1 MLCVEHRSR
10 EETDMSATLD
20 FDALAKPL
28 PFWSPKAWYYAAARG
43 LLGTVGRLSKGI
55 RLGLD
60 RGFDSGVML
69 DYVYE
74 NRPRGSGGLGRAI
87 DRMFLNAP
95 GWQGI
100 RNRGRLIEEKIAGA
114 VREAAPRHSPVRLAD
129 LACGGGR
136 YVLNAL
142 KSLGPEIPVAAT
154 LRDYRRENV
163 DKAAA
168 NAAALGLDVA
178 VEQADAFADYQLA
191 RLGPV
196 DVAIVS
202 GLHEIIPDD
211 RKVEAHFSQVAKIL
225 APGGRLLLTV
235 QPDHP
240 QLEFIARVLRSHTG
254 KPWAM
259 RLRPLDLTLRSV
271 EAAGLVPESVDMEPL
286 GIFGVLSARKA

>member
-1 MLCVEHRSR
+1 
-10 EETDMSATLD
+10 MSATLD
-20 FDALAKPL
+20 LDDLVKPL

-43 LLGTVGRLSKGI
+43 LIGSVGRLSKGI
-55 RLGLD
+55 RLGLE

-74 NRPRGSGGLGRAI
+74 NRPQGSGRLGRAI
-87 DRMFLNAP
+87 DGLFLEAP
-95 GWQGI
+95 GWRGI
-100 RNRGRLIEEKIAGA
+100 RNRGRLLEEKIAGA
-114 VREAAPRHSPVRLAD
+114 VRAAAPRRRPVRLAD

-136 YVLNAL
+136 YVLGAL
-142 KSLGPEIPVAAT
+142 KSVGEAVPGEAV

-168 NAAALGLDVA
+168 NAAALGLDVR
-178 VEQADAFADYQLA
+178 VEQADAFADHQLA
-191 RLGPV
+191 RLAPV
-196 DVAIVS
+196 DVAVVS
-202 GLHEIIPDD
+202 GLHEIVPDD
-211 RKVEAHFSQVAKIL
+211 ARVEAHFGQVASIL

-254 KPWAM
+254 RPWAM
-259 RLRPLDLTLRSV
+259 RLRPLETTLRWI

-286 GIFGVLSARKA
+286 GIFGVVSARKAG